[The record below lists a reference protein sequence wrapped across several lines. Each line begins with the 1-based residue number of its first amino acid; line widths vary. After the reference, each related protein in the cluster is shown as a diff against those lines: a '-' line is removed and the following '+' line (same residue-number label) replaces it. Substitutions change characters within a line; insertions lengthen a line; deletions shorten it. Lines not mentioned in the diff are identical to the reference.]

1 MRDGWRYF
9 LELYTLPSSSITF
22 AGDETTLTTGLVLS
36 GAIVVDNPFLVLGD
50 KFCGSVELAV
60 CAVKPWVVG
69 EWEEFNTAGLLEVLV
84 TFFSAIWLPT
94 PLFDVRLDALL
105 DNTDELLPKKNN

>member
-1 MRDGWRYF
+1 MK
-9 LELYTLPSSSITF
+9 LP
-22 AGDETTLTTGLVLS
+22 LPGLVLS